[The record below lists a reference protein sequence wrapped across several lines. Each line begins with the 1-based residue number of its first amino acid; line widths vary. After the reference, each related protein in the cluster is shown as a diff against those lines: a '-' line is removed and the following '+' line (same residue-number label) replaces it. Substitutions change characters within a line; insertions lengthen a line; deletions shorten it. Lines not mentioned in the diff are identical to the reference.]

1 MLEQID
7 LSQKLTREYHKEAMP
22 GLDIRLGALQ
32 RRAIESNLPVII
44 VYEGWE
50 AAGKGTMI
58 NRMIRALDRRHFKV
72 YSIDDPTEEERLRPY
87 LWRFWTRTPPRGQMS
102 IFDRSWYGRVLHD
115 RVNKAVGK
123 REWLS
128 AYDEINGFERQL
140 TVDGCV
146 IIKLFLHISKREQ
159 KKRYV
164 KLESNPSTSWR
175 ITRRDWIH
183 HKKYEKYKKAAENM
197 FERTGGSGVPWN
209 VIAAENRRFATA
221 KIIETVCEALEKAM
235 DANNGSRV
243 ASGEITRP
251 TSFEEAGSKVPHS
264 IDLTKSIS
272 RDDYNERVDRY
283 QTRLRNLE
291 HEIYIKRIPVIIVY
305 EGWDAAGK
313 GGNIKRLTQSLDPRG
328 YEVVPIGAPND
339 VEKRHHYLWRFW
351 KAMPKAGHV
360 TIFDRSWYGRVLVER
375 VEELCSEAEWR
386 RAYQEINEMEAQ
398 LVDFGAVLLKFWLH
412 IDKDEQIRRFKERES
427 IPHKRWKITEED
439 WRNREKWDQYHS
451 AIKEML
457 ARTDTP
463 VAPWTIVESNSK
475 HYARLKTLKTLI
487 KAINAK
493 L

>member
-1 MLEQID
+1 
-7 LSQKLTREYHKEAMP
+7 
-22 GLDIRLGALQ
+22 
-32 RRAIESNLPVII
+32 
-44 VYEGWE
+44 
-50 AAGKGTMI
+50 
-58 NRMIRALDRRHFKV
+58 
-72 YSIDDPTEEERLRPY
+72 
-87 LWRFWTRTPPRGQMS
+87 
-102 IFDRSWYGRVLHD
+102 
-115 RVNKAVGK
+115 
-123 REWLS
+123 
-128 AYDEINGFERQL
+128 
-140 TVDGCV
+140 
-146 IIKLFLHISKREQ
+146 
-159 KKRYV
+159 
-164 KLESNPSTSWR
+164 
-175 ITRRDWIH
+175 
-183 HKKYEKYKKAAENM
+183 M

-221 KIIETVCEALEKAM
+221 RIIETVCEALEKSM
-235 DANNGSRV
+235 VTNSGSRV
-243 ASGEITRP
+243 APGEIAQP
-251 TSFEEAGSKVPHS
+251 TSFEEAGSNVTHG

-272 RDDYNERVDRY
+272 REDYDERVDRY

-291 HEIYIKRIPVIIVY
+291 HEIHIKRIPVIIVY

-439 WRNREKWDQYHS
+439 WRNREKWDRYHS

-487 KAINAK
+487 KAINVR